1 MIPYV
6 LLAILIVA
14 AATRLASR
22 RRVER
27 AVAARLPLGA
37 DGLIPGAGPIELSAP
52 GARDAVLLIHGFGD
66 SPDTLRFLAADLYAR
81 GFSVYAPLLPGHGR
95 TLEAFRASAR
105 GTWLNAARDAY
116 AKMAARYDRV
126 GVVGLSMGGALAVL
140 VALDQPQV
148 AALVLLAPYI
158 EPPRSLRW
166 FAQVAP
172 AAGVVMPYFGRGV
185 SNPRSIR
192 DPEERA
198 RSLGYGASTPRL
210 LADLEALAAETRAV
224 LGRVRAP
231 TLYIQSREDNRLTM
245 KAAEETFAAIGAP
258 VKRLEWVNGSGH
270 VITVDYAR
278 DRVTELVGSWMMEYL
293 RAGSGASLES

>member
-14 AATRLASR
+14 AATRAMSR
-22 RRVER
+22 RLVER
-27 AVAARLPLGA
+27 TVAARLPLGS
-37 DGLIPGAGPIELSAP
+37 DGIVPGAGSIELPTP

-66 SPDTLRFLAADLYAR
+66 SPDTLRFLAADLHAR

-116 AKMAARYDRV
+116 ANVAARYERV

-140 VALDQPQV
+140 VAADQPQV
-148 AALVLLAPYI
+148 AALILLAPYI
-158 EPPRSLRW
+158 ETPRTLRW
-166 FAQVAP
+166 FAQLAP

-185 SNPRSIR
+185 GNPRSIR

-198 RSLGYGASTPRL
+198 RSLGYGAATPRL
-210 LADLEALAAETRAV
+210 LADLEALATSARAV

-231 TLYIQSREDNRLTM
+231 TLYVQSREDNRLTM
-245 KAAEETFAAIGAP
+245 KAAEETLAAIGAP
-258 VKRLEWVNGSGH
+258 VKRLEWVSGSGH

-278 DRVTELVGSWMMEYL
+278 ERVSELVGSWMAQYL
-293 RAGSGASLES
+293 RAGSGASSES

>member
-6 LLAILIVA
+6 LLAILILA
-14 AATRLASR
+14 AATRAASR

-27 AVAARLPLGA
+27 TVSTRLPLGA
-37 DGLIPGAGPIELSAP
+37 DGIVPGAGPIELPTP

-66 SPDTLRFLAADLYAR
+66 SPDTLRFLAADLHAR

-95 TLEAFRASAR
+95 TLEAFRASA
-105 GTWLNAARDAY
+105 GGSWLTAAREAY
-116 AKMAARYDRV
+116 TNVAARYDRV

-140 VALDQPQV
+140 VAVDQPQV

-158 EPPRSLRW
+158 ETPRRLRW
-166 FAQVAP
+166 FAQVAA

-185 SNPRSIR
+185 GNPRSIR

-210 LADLEALAAETRAV
+210 LADLEALATAARGA

-231 TLYIQSREDNRLTM
+231 TLYVQSREDNRLTT
-245 KAAEETFAAIGAP
+245 KAADETFAAIGAP
-258 VKRLEWVNGSGH
+258 VKRLEWVSGSGH

-278 DRVTELVGSWMMEYL
+278 DRVSELVGSWMAEHL

>member
-1 MIPYV
+1 VIPYV

-14 AATRLASR
+14 AVTRAASR

-27 AVAARLPLGA
+27 TVAARLKLGA
-37 DGLIPGAGPIELSAP
+37 DGIVPGAGPIELRTP
-52 GARDAVLLIHGFGD
+52 GSRDAVLLIHGFGD
-66 SPDTLRFLAADLYAR
+66 SPDTLRFLAADLHAR

-116 AKMAARYDRV
+116 ANVAAHYERV

-140 VALDQPQV
+140 VSIDQPQV
-148 AALVLLAPYI
+148 NALVLLAPYI
-158 EPPRSLRW
+158 EPPRTLRL

-185 SNPRSIR
+185 GNPRSIR

-198 RSLGYGASTPRL
+198 RSLGYGAATPRL
-210 LADLEALAAETRAV
+210 LADLEAVATAARGV

-231 TLYIQSREDNRLTM
+231 TLYVQSRDDNRLTM
-245 KAAEETFAAIGAP
+245 EAAEETFAAIGAP
-258 VKRLEWVNGSGH
+258 VKRLEWVSGSGH

-278 DRVTELVGSWMMEYL
+278 ERVSELVGSWMAEHL
-293 RAGSGASLES
+293 RSASGASLES

>member
-1 MIPYV
+1 VIPYV
-6 LLAILIVA
+6 LLVLLIVA

-22 RRVER
+22 RLVER
-27 AVAARLPLGA
+27 TVAARLPLGS
-37 DGLIPGAGPIELSAP
+37 DGIVPGAGSIELPAP

-66 SPDTLRFLAADLYAR
+66 SPDTLRFLAADLHAR

-116 AKMAARYDRV
+116 ANVAARYERV

-140 VALDQPQV
+140 VAADQPQV
-148 AALVLLAPYI
+148 AALILLAPYI
-158 EPPRSLRW
+158 ETPRSLRW

-185 SNPRSIR
+185 GNPQSIR

-198 RSLGYGASTPRL
+198 RSLGYGAATPRL
-210 LADLEALAAETRAV
+210 LADLEALATSARAV
-224 LGRVRAP
+224 LGRLRAP
-231 TLYIQSREDNRLTM
+231 TLYVQSREDNRLTM

-258 VKRLEWVNGSGH
+258 VKRLEWVSGSGH

-278 DRVTELVGSWMMEYL
+278 ERVSELVGSWMAQYL
-293 RAGSGASLES
+293 RAGSGASSKS

>member
-66 SPDTLRFLAADLYAR
+66 SPDTLRFLAADLSAR

>member
-14 AATRLASR
+14 AVTRAASR

-27 AVAARLPLGA
+27 TVAARLPLGA
-37 DGLIPGAGPIELSAP
+37 DGIVPGAGPIELTAP

-66 SPDTLRFLAADLYAR
+66 SPDTLRFLAADLHAR

-95 TLEAFRASAR
+95 TLEAFRGSAR

-116 AKMAARYDRV
+116 ANVAARYERV

-140 VALDQPQV
+140 VAIDQPQV

-158 EPPRSLRW
+158 ETPRSLRW
-166 FAQVAP
+166 FTHVAP
-172 AAGVVMPYFGRGV
+172 AAGVVMPYVGRGV
-185 SNPRSIR
+185 SNPLSIR

-210 LADLEALAAETRAV
+210 LADLEALASAARGV

-231 TLYIQSREDNRLTM
+231 TLYVQSREDNRLTM

-258 VKRLEWVNGSGH
+258 VKRLEWVTGSGH

-278 DRVTELVGSWMMEYL
+278 ERVSGLVGSWMAEYL

>member
-1 MIPYV
+1 VIPYV

-14 AATRLASR
+14 AVTRAASR

-27 AVAARLPLGA
+27 AVATRLPLGA
-37 DGLIPGAGPIELSAP
+37 DGVVPGAGPIELSTP

-66 SPDTLRFLAADLYAR
+66 SPDTLRFLAADLHAR

-95 TLEAFRASAR
+95 TLEAFRASAG

-116 AKMAARYDRV
+116 ANIAARYERV
-126 GVVGLSMGGALAVL
+126 GVVGLSMGGALAAL
-140 VALDQPQV
+140 VAVDQPQV

-158 EPPRSLRW
+158 ETPRRLRW

-172 AAGVVMPYFGRGV
+172 AAGVVMPYVGRGV

-210 LADLEALAAETRAV
+210 LADLEALATAARSV
-224 LGRVRAP
+224 LGRLRAP
-231 TLYIQSREDNRLTM
+231 TLYVQSREDNRLTM
-245 KAAEETFAAIGAP
+245 KAADETFAAIGSP
-258 VKRLEWVNGSGH
+258 VKRLEWVSGSGH

-278 DRVTELVGSWMMEYL
+278 DRVAELVGSWMAEYL
-293 RAGSGASLES
+293 PAGSGARLES

>member
-6 LLAILIVA
+6 LLAMLIIA
-14 AATRLASR
+14 AVTRAASR

-27 AVAARLPLGA
+27 AVASRLPLGA
-37 DGLIPGAGPIELSAP
+37 DGIVPGAGPIELATS
-52 GARDAVLLIHGFGD
+52 GARDAILLIHGFGD
-66 SPDTLRFLAADLYAR
+66 SPDTLRFLAADLHAR

-116 AKMAARYDRV
+116 ANVAARYERV

-140 VALDQPQV
+140 VAIDQPQV

-158 EPPRSLRW
+158 ETPRSLRW
-166 FAQVAP
+166 LAHVAP
-172 AAGVVMPYFGRGV
+172 AAGVVMPYVGRGV
-185 SNPRSIR
+185 SNPLSIR
-192 DPEERA
+192 DPEERT
-198 RSLGYGASTPRL
+198 RSLGYGASTPHL
-210 LADLEALAAETRAV
+210 LADLEALASAARGV

-231 TLYIQSREDNRLTM
+231 TLYVQSREDNRLTM
-245 KAAEETFAAIGAP
+245 KAAEDTFAAIGAP
-258 VKRLEWVNGSGH
+258 VKRLEWVSGSGH

-278 DRVTELVGSWMMEYL
+278 ERVSELVGSWMAEYL
-293 RAGSGASLES
+293 RAGSGASLGS